1 MRFRLL
7 YYISFLFIPVVLCA
21 QSKYIPP
28 NPYDIL
34 ENRQHFS
41 KYLIVSP
48 GYFGPNALPVPRL
61 TDGRVK
67 EKLWIDL
74 EYEHYSGT
82 GEVTYDVFTDIHI
95 PIANGRV
102 SLNFYYVPYEFYS
115 VDTELSRERRSQSG
129 EALNGSAQGDVY
141 FGTHVQIIR
150 DHQWIPDLAFG
161 MTGRTASGTKTED
174 VRFSNAPGYYFDLSV
189 GKSYVLSGLKDAH
202 IRWFALA
209 GFYVWQTYLDEYPQ
223 NDALLYGAGL
233 ELKFNRIS
241 LLNTV
246 RGYNGYM
253 QNGDHPLVYRFELG
267 LSEGAASLILGYEY
281 GIRDYPFSCIRAG
294 FRIKGLTDKE

>member
-7 YYISFLFIPVVLCA
+7 SYISFFLFPVMLCA
-21 QSKYIPP
+21 QSKYVPP
-28 NPYDIL
+28 SPYGIL

-74 EYEHYSGT
+74 EYEQYSGT
-82 GEVTYDVFTDIHI
+82 NELTYDVFTDIHI
-95 PIANGRV
+95 PIANGKV
-102 SLNFYYVPYEFYS
+102 SLEFYYVPYEFYS
-115 VDTELSRERRSQSG
+115 VDYELSRERRSQSG

-141 FGTHVQIIR
+141 FGTHVQLIR
-150 DHQWIPDLAFG
+150 GHRWIPDFAFG
-161 MTGRTASGTKTED
+161 MTGRTASGTKAED
-174 VRFSNAPGYYFDLSV
+174 VRYTNAQ
-189 GKSYVLSGLKDAH
+189 
-202 IRWFALA
+202 IRWFALV
-209 GFYVWQTYLDEYPQ
+209 GFYVWQTYLDDYPQ
-223 NDALLYGAGL
+223 NDALLYGAGV
-233 ELKFNRIS
+233 ELKYGRIS
-241 LLNTV
+241 LLNSI

-253 QNGDHPLVYRFELG
+253 HNGDHPLIYRSEVG

-281 GIRDYPFSCIRAG
+281 GIRDYPFSCFRAG
-294 FRIKGLTDKE
+294 FRINGLSDKE

>member
-7 YYISFLFIPVVLCA
+7 CYISFFLLPSMLYA
-21 QSKYIPP
+21 QNKYIPP
-28 NPYDIL
+28 NPYGIL

-61 TDGRVK
+61 TDGSVK

-74 EYEHYSGT
+74 EYEHYSGKGDLT
-82 GEVTYDVFTDIHI
+82 NDVFTDIHI
-95 PIANGRV
+95 PIANGKV
-102 SLNFYYVPYEFYS
+102 SLDFFYVPYEFFS
-115 VDTELSRERRSQSG
+115 VDYDVSRERRSQSG
-129 EALNGSAQGDVY
+129 EALNGYAQGDVY
-141 FGTHVQIIR
+141 FGTHVQLVR

-161 MTGRTASGTKTED
+161 MTGRTASGTNAED
-174 VRFSNAPGYYFDLSV
+174 VRFTNAPGYYFDLSA
-189 GKSYVLSGLKDAH
+189 GKSYVIAALTDSY

-209 GFYVWQTYLDEYPQ
+209 GFYVWQTYLDDYPQ

-233 ELKFNRIS
+233 EFKFHRIS
-241 LLNTV
+241 MINSI

-253 QNGDHPLVYRFELG
+253 HNGDHPLVYRFELG
-267 LSEGAASLILGYEY
+267 ASEGVASLILGYEY
-281 GIRDYPFSCIRAG
+281 GIRDYPFSCLRVG
-294 FRIKGLTDKE
+294 VRINGLSDIK